1 MDAVSRAI
9 ESLRRAPLGDPAY
22 DDGPVL
28 PGSVLPGS
36 VLPGADVLG
45 ADVLGADVPSRGS
58 PSAAAFRAAAV
69 AASLGAFVELA
80 AVADPDPDLG
90 PGTGPLAGVTV
101 AIKDVFDV
109 AGQRVGNGTAGFG
122 HRTADHDSAA
132 WGRLRSAGAVLVG
145 RTRLPE
151 LAWSV
156 VTPGCRNPWSPDRGV
171 GGSSGGSAVAVA
183 SGAAKV
189 ALGTDTGGSIRI
201 PAALCGLAGLR
212 PTVGTISRL
221 GVTPLAPTMDT
232 VGPLA
237 LTAADCLLVHQ
248 ILAGPVLATPAP
260 GDAVLGD
267 AVRPDPAAAAGLRVG
282 WPIGLW
288 RDRVTPDVSS
298 ATEAAAAALRG
309 DGVEVVTVELPL
321 ATAYARAAA
330 YVIILAE
337 SAALWHG
344 ALSQHPAGLS
354 QRTAELLRAGAAVP
368 VPDYLRSLRV
378 AHAIR
383 REVDAV
389 FHQQR
394 LAALLLPTVPTTAAR
409 LGAESVEIAGRQV
422 AVETAYA
429 YLAALASV
437 TGLPAL
443 SVPSGLDRQGLP
455 AGAQLIGPGGTESV
469 LCLLGTVIERSPGGR
484 AVAMARDRLAARQ
497 AAG

>member
-28 PGSVLPGS
+28 PGP

-45 ADVLGADVPSRGS
+45 ADVPSQGS

-80 AVADPDPDLG
+80 AVADPGPG
-90 PGTGPLAGVTV
+90 PGTGPLAGVPV

-248 ILAGPVLATPAP
+248 ILAGPVLASPAP

-267 AVRPDPAAAAGLRVG
+267 AVRPGPAAAAGLRVG

>member
-28 PGSVLPGS
+28 PGPVLPGP

-45 ADVLGADVPSRGS
+45 ADVPSQGS

-80 AVADPDPDLG
+80 AVADPG
-90 PGTGPLAGVTV
+90 PGTGPLAGVPV

-248 ILAGPVLATPAP
+248 ILAGPVLASPAP

>member
-1 MDAVSRAI
+1 MDAVRRAI

-22 DDGPVL
+22 DDGSVL

-36 VLPGADVLG
+36 VLPG

-80 AVADPDPDLG
+80 AVADPDPDPDPDLG
-90 PGTGPLAGVTV
+90 PGTGPLAGVPV